1 MTKIRDIAIVITISI
16 ALSGCASMQHNS
28 PALLSQTT
36 VHQISKKK
44 YIPTE
49 PISVALLK
57 KQNIK
62 TPHRII
68 GTVQVSNYN
77 LVGVKRQLVSIHD
90 LMQQEA
96 ASIGGNAVIIIK
108 QTDKETTGDIVRFM
122 S

>member
-1 MTKIRDIAIVITISI
+1 
-16 ALSGCASMQHNS
+16 MQHNS